1 MGQLPTPVMGISKRW
16 WFLPAMLLLRHLDAA
31 MAEALGLVVQRIC
44 RRAASAIRRGARD
57 APYLAKLVEIS
68 KSTVGFV
75 MCIYIWVSINVSTP
89 IVGWFKRENPS
100 KIDDLG
106 VPSF

>member
-1 MGQLPTPVMGISKRW
+1 VPSGVPL
-16 WFLPAMLLLRHLDAA
+16 
-31 MAEALGLVVQRIC
+31 
-44 RRAASAIRRGARD
+44 GARD
-57 APYLAKLVEIS
+57 APYVAKLVEIS

-75 MCIYIWVSINVSTP
+75 MYIYIWVSINVSTP